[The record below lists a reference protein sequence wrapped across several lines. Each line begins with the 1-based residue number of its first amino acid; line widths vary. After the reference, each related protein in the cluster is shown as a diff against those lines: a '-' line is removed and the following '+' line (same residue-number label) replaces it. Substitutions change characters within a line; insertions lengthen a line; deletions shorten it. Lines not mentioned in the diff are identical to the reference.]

1 MHRDTAREGKSHCG
15 GGIGHGCRVADD
27 TVAKWIHAS
36 NITVV
41 FTVDTPVHDEPKK
54 GEARVCCQDAVYL
67 DRLRANGKGCGRTAG
82 RREATR
88 GRWTLV
94 DVPRRF
100 PCERSRPSDPD
111 ECHVSV
117 VAKMWGAGAG
127 ERDVRE
133 RACAQ

>member
-54 GEARVCCQDAVYL
+54 GVLPRRCVSRSRCC
-67 DRLRANGKGCGRTAG
+67 RSRAG
-82 RREATR
+82 RRPFS
-88 GRWTLV
+88 
-94 DVPRRF
+94 PRHCF
-100 PCERSRPSDPD
+100 
-111 ECHVSV
+111 
-117 VAKMWGAGAG
+117 
-127 ERDVRE
+127 
-133 RACAQ
+133 QF